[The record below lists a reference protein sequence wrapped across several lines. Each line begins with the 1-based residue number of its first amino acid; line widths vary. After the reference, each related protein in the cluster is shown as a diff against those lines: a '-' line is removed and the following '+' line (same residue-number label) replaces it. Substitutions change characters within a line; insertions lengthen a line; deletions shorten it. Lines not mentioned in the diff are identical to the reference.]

1 MQGTSESDLS
11 FNYDKDQFC
20 ELQRTEP
27 EPDPEESEDMGTW
40 THTLHQEADSDE
52 SLLKREDRIVS
63 VKMKEATRCTHSGCL
78 CECFLPGRHH
88 IRSCDRCDHGWV
100 AHAVGKLCPALVCS
114 GQVEIVHSNG
124 VFDIGSLILFG
135 TQALPVRMKILLDR
149 LFSVLTHTQVLN
161 IIHTLGWT
169 LRDYVRGYMLQDCMG
184 KVLDRW
190 VSMSPEDE
198 VVTLQQFLRFGE
210 TKPIVEL
217 MFEEIRPG
225 TDPSPSEERDHSR
238 NPALP
243 QAFPVIS
250 APLFP
255 ADPRPVPQTL
265 SKPSACETRNSEI
278 NTRQEHAEPRLH
290 DPSGTRE
297 RRHGSSA
304 GKGRVSCDACAK
316 TFYDKG
322 TLKIHFNAVHLKIK
336 HRCTISGCNMM
347 FSSLRSRNRHSA
359 NPNPRLHAALEH
371 VTRRFRPV
379 SMATTNT
386 RLHAAL
392 DHVTRGR
399 TPVSIATTE
408 TRLHT
413 ALDHVNRGRTPVSI
427 TTTETRLH
435 ATLDHVTGGCTPVS
449 IATTHTVSTDH
460 RPGVCEAHNIIG
472 GKGGATGN
480 RAANQNGRGDLIDMA
495 PQKKSRKSSTPLKF
509 KPEVRS
515 ENDGDHVT
523 ISPRRLVNSLHG
535 NKHHT
540 FNTRNYK
547 RLPKTPYGYR
557 SSVEEGNDW
566 MMGEVPRVEDERRE
580 RCRHLLKVKEEMSDP
595 SCDCRGHRHSNL

>member
-1 MQGTSESDLS
+1 M
-11 FNYDKDQFC
+11 
-20 ELQRTEP
+20 
-27 EPDPEESEDMGTW
+27 
-40 THTLHQEADSDE
+40 
-52 SLLKREDRIVS
+52 V
-63 VKMKEATRCTHSGCL
+63 
-78 CECFLPGRHH
+78 
-88 IRSCDRCDHGWV
+88 
-100 AHAVGKLCPALVCS
+100 CPALVCS
-114 GQVEIVHSNG
+114 GQVEIVQSDG
-124 VFDIGSLILFG
+124 VFDIASLILFG

-190 VSMSPEDE
+190 VSMSSEDE
-198 VVTLQQFLRFGE
+198 VATLRQFLRFGE

-217 MFEEIRPG
+217 MFEEVRPG
-225 TDPSPSEERDHSR
+225 ADPSPSEEREHSQ
-238 NPALP
+238 NPAFPLP
-243 QAFPVIS
+243 LPFIS

-255 ADPRPVPQTL
+255 ADSHPVPQTL
-265 SKPSACETRNSEI
+265 SKQSVCETSNTEI
-278 NTRQEHAEPRLH
+278 NTRKHAEPRLH

-304 GKGRVSCDACAK
+304 GKGRVSCDECAK

-371 VTRRFRPV
+371 VARRFRPV

-386 RLHAAL
+386 RMHAAL
-392 DHVTRGR
+392 DHVTCGPP
-399 TPVSIATTE
+399 PVSMATSI
-408 TRLHT
+408 TRMHA
-413 ALDHVNRGRTPVSI
+413 ALDHITRRRMPVSMA
-427 TTTETRLH
+427 TTNTRLH
-435 ATLDHVTGGCTPVS
+435 ATLDNVTRGCTPVS
-449 IATTHTVSTDH
+449 MATTITVSTDH
-460 RPGVCEAHNIIG
+460 RPGVCEAHNISG
-472 GKGGATGN
+472 GGGATGN
-480 RAANQNGRGDLIDMA
+480 RAANQNGRSDLIDMA

-509 KPEVRS
+509 KPAVCI
-515 ENDGDHVT
+515 ENDDDHVT

-547 RLPKTPYGYR
+547 RLPKTLCGYH
-557 SSVEEGNDW
+557 SNVEEGNNE
-566 MMGEVPRVEDERRE
+566 MTREFPRVDDERKE
-580 RCRHLLKVKEEMSDP
+580 IYRHLLKVKEEMCDP
-595 SCDCRGHRHSNL
+595 TCDCRGHRHSNL

>member
-1 MQGTSESDLS
+1 
-11 FNYDKDQFC
+11 
-20 ELQRTEP
+20 
-27 EPDPEESEDMGTW
+27 MGTW
-40 THTLHQEADSDE
+40 THTLHLEADSDE
-52 SLLKREDRIVS
+52 SLLKREERVAS
-63 VKMKEATRCTHSGCL
+63 VKMKETGCSHSDCL

-100 AHAVGKLCPALVCS
+100 AHAVGKVCPALVCS
-114 GQVEIVHSNG
+114 GQVEIVQSDG
-124 VFDIGSLILFG
+124 VFDIASLILFG

-190 VSMSPEDE
+190 VSMSLEDE
-198 VVTLQQFLRFGE
+198 VATLRQFLRFGE

-217 MFEEIRPG
+217 MFEEVRPG
-225 TDPSPSEERDHSR
+225 ADPSEERGHSQK
-238 NPALP
+238 P
-243 QAFPVIS
+243 AFPRPLPLIS

-255 ADPRPVPQTL
+255 ADPHPVPQTL
-265 SKPSACETRNSEI
+265 SKQSVCEASNTEI
-278 NTRQEHAEPRLH
+278 NTRKHTEPRLR

-304 GKGRVSCDACAK
+304 GKGRVSCDECAK

-371 VTRRFRPV
+371 VARRFRPV

-386 RLHAAL
+386 RMHAAL
-392 DHVTRGR
+392 DHVTRGPP
-399 TPVSIATTE
+399 PVSMATTN
-408 TRLHT
+408 TRLLT
-413 ALDHVNRGRTPVSI
+413 TLDNVTRGRTPVSM
-427 TTTETRLH
+427 
-435 ATLDHVTGGCTPVS
+435 
-449 IATTHTVSTDH
+449 ATTDTVSTDH
-460 RPGVCEAHNIIG
+460 RPSVCEAHNISG
-472 GKGGATGN
+472 GGGATGN
-480 RAANQNGRGDLIDMA
+480 RAANQNGRSHLIDMT
-495 PQKKSRKSSTPLKF
+495 PQKKPRKSSTPLKF
-509 KPEVRS
+509 KPAVCIET
-515 ENDGDHVT
+515 DDDHVT
-523 ISPRRLVNSLHG
+523 ISPRRLVNSLSG

-540 FNTRNYK
+540 FNTRHYK
-547 RLPKTPYGYR
+547 QFPKTLYGYR
-557 SSVEEGNDW
+557 SNVEEGNNQ
-566 MMGEVPRVEDERRE
+566 MTREFLRVDDERKE
-580 RCRHLLKVKEEMSDP
+580 RYRHLLKVKEEMCEP
-595 SCDCRGHRHSNL
+595 TCDCRGNRHSNL

>member
-1 MQGTSESDLS
+1 
-11 FNYDKDQFC
+11 
-20 ELQRTEP
+20 
-27 EPDPEESEDMGTW
+27 MGTW

-52 SLLKREDRIVS
+52 CEERTAS
-63 VKMKEATRCTHSGCL
+63 VKMKEAGCTHSDCL

-88 IRSCDRCDHGWV
+88 IRSCDRCGHGWV
-100 AHAVGKLCPALVCS
+100 AHAVGKVCLARVCS
-114 GQVEIVHSNG
+114 GQVEIVESNG

-198 VVTLQQFLRFGE
+198 VATLRQFLRFGE

-225 TDPSPSEERDHSR
+225 TDPSPSEEREHSE
-238 NPALP
+238 NPAFLQP
-243 QAFPVIS
+243 FQFIS
-250 APLFP
+250 ASLFP
-255 ADPRPVPQTL
+255 ADPHPVPQTL
-265 SKPSACETRNSEI
+265 RKQSACETSNTEI
-278 NTRQEHAEPRLH
+278 NKQKHAEPRLH

-359 NPNPRLHAALEH
+359 NPNPRLHAALDH

-379 SMATTNT
+379 SIATTNT

-392 DHVTRGR
+392 DHVTRGG
-399 TPVSIATTE
+399 TPVSMATT
-408 TRLHT
+408 
-413 ALDHVNRGRTPVSI
+413 DM
-427 TTTETRLH
+427 RLH
-435 ATLDHVTGGCTPVS
+435 AMLDHVTHGRTP
-449 IATTHTVSTDH
+449 IPMATTNTVSTDH
-460 RPGVCEAHNIIG
+460 RPDVCEAHNISG
-472 GKGGATGN
+472 GGGGATGN

-509 KPEVRS
+509 KPEVRR
-515 ENDGDHVT
+515 ENDDDHVT
-523 ISPRRLVNSLHG
+523 ISPGRLVNSLHG

-547 RLPKTPYGYR
+547 RLPKTLYGYR
-557 SSVEEGNDW
+557 SSVEEGNDQ
-566 MMGEVPRVEDERRE
+566 MTAEFPRVDDEQKE
-580 RCRHLLKVKEEMSDP
+580 RYQRMLKVKEEMCHP
-595 SCDCRGHRHSNL
+595 TCDCRGHRHNNLLL

>member
-1 MQGTSESDLS
+1 
-11 FNYDKDQFC
+11 
-20 ELQRTEP
+20 
-27 EPDPEESEDMGTW
+27 MGTW

-52 SLLKREDRIVS
+52 SLLKREERMAS
-63 VKMKEATRCTHSGCL
+63 VKMKEATGCTHSDCL

-100 AHAVGKLCPALVCS
+100 AHVVGKLCPALVCS
-114 GQVEIVHSNG
+114 GQVEIVQSNG

-190 VSMSPEDE
+190 VTMSPEDE
-198 VVTLQQFLRFGE
+198 VATLRQFLRFGE

-225 TDPSPSEERDHSR
+225 TGPSPSEEQEHLQ
-238 NPALP
+238 NPVFP
-243 QAFPVIS
+243 QPFPIIS
-250 APLFP
+250 ASLFL
-255 ADPRPVPQTL
+255 ADPHPVPQTL
-265 SKPSACETRNSEI
+265 SKQNLSKTSNTEI
-278 NTRQEHAEPRLH
+278 NTRKHTEPRLH

-386 RLHAAL
+386 RLHATLDHVTRGRTPVSMATTNTRLHAAL

-399 TPVSIATTE
+399 TPVSMATT
-408 TRLHT
+408 
-413 ALDHVNRGRTPVSI
+413 N
-427 TTTETRLH
+427 
-435 ATLDHVTGGCTPVS
+435 
-449 IATTHTVSTDH
+449 TVSTDH
-460 RPGVCEAHNIIG
+460 RPGVCEAHKISG
-472 GKGGATGN
+472 GGGATGN
-480 RAANQNGRGDLIDMA
+480 RAANQNGRGDLIYMA

-509 KPEVRS
+509 KPE
-515 ENDGDHVT
+515 
-523 ISPRRLVNSLHG
+523 
-535 NKHHT
+535 
-540 FNTRNYK
+540 
-547 RLPKTPYGYR
+547 
-557 SSVEEGNDW
+557 GNDQIT
-566 MMGEVPRVEDERRE
+566 GEFPRVDDERKE
-580 RCRHLLKVKEEMSDP
+580 RYRHLLKVKEEMCDP
-595 SCDCRGHRHSNL
+595 TCDRRGHGHSNL